1 MGIFCFYILDL
12 KFLPCCK
19 IIPLIR
25 GRKNHCTMTP
35 KRKLLKRPARLIMA
49 SEWMK
54 VYNGKNLI
62 SGYAKWF
69 GVDKICAMNELK
81 IIGVTISEAMK
92 KQVLASVKARI
103 EQKRIMKEKRN
114 FVDDTDID
122 SDEYFAYIAG
132 YTSGGAPYGLTH
144 EEMRRIE
151 SEQTE

>member
-1 MGIFCFYILDL
+1 
-12 KFLPCCK
+12 
-19 IIPLIR
+19 
-25 GRKNHCTMTP
+25 MTP
-35 KRKLLKRPARLIMA
+35 KRKRLKRPARLIMA
-49 SEWMK
+49 SEWIK
-54 VYNGKNLI
+54 GYNGKNLI

-81 IIGVTISEAMK
+81 IIGVTISEAME

-114 FVDDTDID
+114 FVDDKDID
-122 SDEYFAYIAG
+122 SDENFAYIAG

>member
-1 MGIFCFYILDL
+1 
-12 KFLPCCK
+12 
-19 IIPLIR
+19 
-25 GRKNHCTMTP
+25 
-35 KRKLLKRPARLIMA
+35 MA
-49 SEWMK
+49 SEWIK
-54 VYNGKNLI
+54 GYNGKNLI

-81 IIGVTISEAMK
+81 IIGVTISEAME

-114 FVDDTDID
+114 FVDDKDID
-122 SDEYFAYIAG
+122 SDENFAYIAG

>member
-1 MGIFCFYILDL
+1 
-12 KFLPCCK
+12 
-19 IIPLIR
+19 
-25 GRKNHCTMTP
+25 
-35 KRKLLKRPARLIMA
+35 MA
-49 SEWMK
+49 SEWIK

>member
-1 MGIFCFYILDL
+1 
-12 KFLPCCK
+12 
-19 IIPLIR
+19 
-25 GRKNHCTMTP
+25 MTP
-35 KRKLLKRPARLIMA
+35 KRKRLKRPARLIMA
-49 SEWMK
+49 SEWIK

-81 IIGVTISEAMK
+81 IIGVTISEAME

-114 FVDDTDID
+114 FVDDKDID
-122 SDEYFAYIAG
+122 SDENFAYIAG

-144 EEMRRIE
+144 EEMKRIE
-151 SEQTE
+151 SEEIEYSMLLQETEIVFYDSD

>member
-1 MGIFCFYILDL
+1 
-12 KFLPCCK
+12 
-19 IIPLIR
+19 
-25 GRKNHCTMTP
+25 MTP
-35 KRKLLKRPARLIMA
+35 KRKRLKRPARLIMA
-49 SEWMK
+49 SEWIK

-114 FVDDTDID
+114 FVDDKDID
-122 SDEYFAYIAG
+122 SDENFAYIAG

-144 EEMRRIE
+144 EEMKRIE
-151 SEQTE
+151 SEEIEYSMLLQETEIVFYDSD

>member
-1 MGIFCFYILDL
+1 
-12 KFLPCCK
+12 
-19 IIPLIR
+19 
-25 GRKNHCTMTP
+25 MTP
-35 KRKLLKRPARLIMA
+35 KRKRLKRPARLIMA
-49 SEWMK
+49 SEWIK
-54 VYNGKNLI
+54 GYNGKNLI

-114 FVDDTDID
+114 FVDDKDID
-122 SDEYFAYIAG
+122 SDENFAYIAG

-144 EEMRRIE
+144 EEMKRIE
-151 SEQTE
+151 SEEIEYSMLLQETEIVFYDSD

>member
-1 MGIFCFYILDL
+1 
-12 KFLPCCK
+12 
-19 IIPLIR
+19 
-25 GRKNHCTMTP
+25 
-35 KRKLLKRPARLIMA
+35 MA
-49 SEWMK
+49 SEWIK

-81 IIGVTISEAMK
+81 IIGVTISEAME

-114 FVDDTDID
+114 FVDDKDID
-122 SDEYFAYIAG
+122 SDENFAYIAG

-144 EEMRRIE
+144 EEMKRIE
-151 SEQTE
+151 SEEIEYSMLLQETEIVFYDSD